1 MQTYIGRPQKIL
13 AKQQNDIEITI
24 EDLTVKY
31 IMYSLKKLTRL
42 H

>member
-1 MQTYIGRPQKIL
+1 MQTYIGRPQKIT
-13 AKQQNDIEITI
+13 KQQNHIEITI

-31 IMYSLKKLTRL
+31 VMYSLKKLTRL